1 MKKLFLFLF
10 LFSSHF
16 IFSQGKWEKKFEQL
30 GTLLPTP
37 NNYRSASGTPGKDYW
52 QQRADYDMKIFLDDE
67 NQGNDISNGVGQI
80 HLISFVVEMFMCRAF
95 KNIL

>member
-37 NNYRSASGTPGKDYW
+37 NNYRSASGAPGKDYW

-67 NQGNDISNGVGQI
+67 NQKLIAVYYT
-80 HLISFVVEMFMCRAF
+80 HLTLPTTPYV
-95 KNIL
+95 